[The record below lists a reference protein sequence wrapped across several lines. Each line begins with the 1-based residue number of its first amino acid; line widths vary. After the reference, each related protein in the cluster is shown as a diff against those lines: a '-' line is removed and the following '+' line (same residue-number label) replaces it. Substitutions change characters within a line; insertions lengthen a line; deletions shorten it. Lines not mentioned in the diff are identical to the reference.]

1 MLLLAQYT
9 EESGIGLGKIFD
21 RVKINAEDYSNV
33 IEKIAKT
40 SLGDVLDGDRLSV
53 EKLSK
58 AIGSSDSIILDYAQ
72 TLKDTDGNIDLTT
85 ASTEGLS
92 AYLEKSGNM
101 FNFAAIKATLLNTAL
116 NAGIFLVASVA
127 IQGIAKALDNYIHRV
142 EKARERTDELF
153 DEFKQM
159 NDTLA
164 DHRKTVSELT
174 DRYDELSK
182 GVNLSNNDNLSLST
196 DEYEEFLDINEQLA
210 NSFPELAKGID
221 ENGNSILTLGTKG
234 ITAKEQL
241 EELLQTEQDLNNF
254 RIAQGLEDAFQGVY
268 TYVEDANEA
277 TEKLNGTINDSN
289 EAMSKLQDIAENGI
303 KLTGE
308 NNQFIFGGD
317 ISNQAEL
324 DYMNSLTA
332 SINEFWE
339 SLDGSRRVELGVNP
353 SDLFTQESDDT
364 GSFEIYANLY
374 NLTPDELTTLENI
387 IQDNVGDASGALLDS
402 ISDQSQELQEQVQ
415 KGENA
420 WRDFIPNLVSGMKSK
435 QTFKNL
441 DSDLQDIA
449 VQLVEGLDYSYASAM
464 KEYDPDPYAYIR
476 DKFIV
481 PMSNLDDSDKQKLQS
496 SFEDL
501 LKLDADNLAQSN
513 QSEIERFITT
523 IATLLEKDPL
533 EIRVAL
539 GFDIEDVQNRYNEA
553 LKQAKRKFGGYGH
566 DDKGFEINNS
576 VGDQIDNFWN
586 ENVVT
591 EEDWVLWQKVT
602 DGIDDATEA
611 MNAYTEAKKNANA
624 VSVDE
629 TGISPISISQ
639 TIDQLNTQLKPAF
652 DSLKSAYQD
661 IFTDD
666 GFTLENVDTSML
678 SSIKSTIYELNN
690 MEDVDINIDYSS
702 FENLAKVL
710 TDTSSE
716 SWQVQEAFDE
726 FATTIVN
733 SLNPAISQCDG
744 ESYKLLQTLLE
755 SMGIVNAEEVLLS
768 QLGYSYEEYANAK
781 ESAAN
786 AGIDLNNSIDGVAT
800 ALQEEGLMA
809 TQDAQQIMNYMLAKM
824 SASGATIDV
833 SSTIGQLAEEYD
845 WLAELINQWG
855 LYYSVSQKG
864 HGNTKGS
871 KNLGA
876 GNYTPVQTEEKVK
889 VKIDAKF
896 DGSKLNSAAK
906 SAGKSAGKSLKDAL
920 KEELSDLESVIS
932 GITGRIDDQISS
944 INEQKSA
951 ALDAISEEKEKLE
964 EAKESAVAAL
974 EEERQKRLD
983 VIEAQRKQI
992 EQSIK
997 EKQKVVDQINDE
1009 IKAIQDANEELK
1021 REIDLQKAQYELE
1034 RMQNQRTKLV
1044 NYMPDIIV
1052 I

>member
-1 MLLLAQYT
+1 MLLAQYT
-9 EESGIGLGKIFD
+9 EKDGLGLGKIFD
-21 RVKINAEDYSNV
+21 GLKVNTKDFEET
-33 IEKIAKT
+33 IEKFKKIENFDKYIKY
-40 SLGDVLDGDRLSV
+40 DVVNWD
-53 EKLSK
+53 ELSK
-58 AIGSSDSIILDYAQ
+58 SIGITDIRLRSYLETLD
-72 TLKDTDGNIDLTT
+72 DGKGHIDNTS

-92 AYLEKSGNM
+92 NYLEKSGNM
-101 FNFAAIKATLLNTAL
+101 FNFATIKATLFNAAL
-116 NAGIFLVASVA
+116 NAGIFLVASLA
-127 IQGIAKALDNYIHRV
+127 IQGIVKALDNYIHRV

-164 DHRKTVSELT
+164 NHKKTVSELA

-182 GVNLSNNDNLSLST
+182 GVNLSTNDNVSLST
-196 DEYEEFLDINEQLA
+196 EEYEEFLDINEQMA
-210 NSFPELAKGID
+210 QSFPELAKGID

-241 EELLQTEQDLNNF
+241 EELLQTEEDLNNF
-254 RIAQGLEDAFQGVY
+254 RIAQGLEEAFKGVY

-277 TEKLNGTINDSN
+277 TEKLNGTISQTN
-289 EAMSKLQDIAENGI
+289 EQIGVLHDYIENGVDLKKDNYLLFKGDI
-303 KLTGE
+303 TDKAKTSYAYSMQSAAQEFLNGLDDFRRTQLEQNIGGASGLFTMNEDELTGT
-308 NNQFIFGGD
+308 FDF
-317 ISNQAEL
+317 
-324 DYMNSLTA
+324 
-332 SINEFWE
+332 
-339 SLDGSRRVELGVNP
+339 
-353 SDLFTQESDDT
+353 
-364 GSFEIYANLY
+364 YANLY
-374 NLTPDELTTLENI
+374 ALTPEEISNLEALI
-387 IQDNVGDASGALLDS
+387 RDNVETLNGTLLDQFS
-402 ISDQSQELQEQVQ
+402 TQEQELQEQIN

-420 WRDFIPNLVSGMKSK
+420 WIDFIPNLVSGMKSK
-435 QTFKNL
+435 QTFKDL

-449 VQLVEGLDYSYASAM
+449 VQIVEGLDYSYATAM
-464 KEYDPDPYAYIR
+464 NEYDPDPYAYIR

-481 PMSNLDDSDKQKLQS
+481 PMGNLSDSDKQKLQS
-496 SFEDL
+496 SFEEL
-501 LKLDADNLAQSN
+501 FKLDSENISQSN
-513 QSEIERFITT
+513 QAEIEKLITT

-539 GFDIEDVQNRYNEA
+539 GFDIEDVQDRYNEA
-553 LKQAKRKFGGYGH
+553 LKEAKRQLGGFKH
-566 DDKGFEINNS
+566 DDRGFETNNS
-576 VGDQIDNFWN
+576 VGDKLDDFWN

-591 EEDWVLWQKVT
+591 EDDWVLWEKVT
-602 DGIDDATEA
+602 AGINDATKA
-611 MNAYTEAKKNANA
+611 MDAYTEAKKNANA
-624 VSVDE
+624 VDMDE
-629 TGISPISISQ
+629 TPVSLSVSD

-678 SSIKSTIYELNN
+678 SSIKSAIDDLNN

-716 SWQVQEAFDE
+716 SWQVQDAFDE

-744 ESYKLLQTLLE
+744 ESYKLMQTLLE

-781 ESAAN
+781 EAAAN
-786 AGIDLNNSIDGVAT
+786 SSINLNNSIDGVAT
-800 ALQEEGLMA
+800 ALQEEELMA
-809 TQDAQQIMNYMLAKM
+809 TEDAQQIMNYMLAKM

-833 SSTIGQLAEEYD
+833 NSTIGQLAEEYD

-871 KNLGA
+871 KNLGS

-906 SAGKSAGKSLKDAL
+906 SAGKSAGKSLKDGL
-920 KEELSDLESVIS
+920 KEELSNLDSVIS

-951 ALDAISEEKEKLE
+951 ALDSIDAQKEALEDAKEAAVEALEAERDARLEVIETQKAQLE
-964 EAKESAVAAL
+964 EQTKL
-974 EEERQKRLD
+974 ID
-983 VIEAQRKQI
+983 KQI
-992 EQSIK
+992 
-997 EKQKVVDQINDE
+997 KQKKDE
-1009 IKAIQDANEELK
+1009 IKAIEDASAAK
-1021 REIDLQKAQYELE
+1021 DRENKLMLAQYNLQK
-1034 RMQNQRTKLV
+1034 MINQRTKLV
-1044 NYMPDIIV
+1044 K
-1052 I
+1052 

>member
-9 EESGIGLGKIFD
+9 EENGIGLGKIFD
-21 RVKINAEDYSNV
+21 KVKINAEDYSNV

-40 SLGDVLDGDRLSV
+40 SLGDVLDEDRLSV

-58 AIGSSDSIILDYAQ
+58 AIGTSDSLIIGYAQ

-164 DHRKTVSELT
+164 DHRKTVSELA

-182 GVNLSNNDNLSLST
+182 GVNLSTNDNVSLST
-196 DEYEEFLDINEQLA
+196 EEYEEFLDINEQLA
-210 NSFPELAKGID
+210 QSFPELAKGID

-241 EELLQTEQDLNNF
+241 EELLQTEEDLNNF
-254 RIAQGLEDAFQGVY
+254 RIAQGLEDAFKGVY

-277 TEKLNGTINDSN
+277 TEKLNGTISQTN
-289 EAMSKLQDIAENGI
+289 EQIGVLHDYVENGI
-303 KLTGE
+303 DLKKDNYLLFKGDITDKAKTSYAYSMQSAAQEFLNGLDDFRRTQLEQNIGGASGLFTMNEDELTGT
-308 NNQFIFGGD
+308 FDF
-317 ISNQAEL
+317 
-324 DYMNSLTA
+324 
-332 SINEFWE
+332 
-339 SLDGSRRVELGVNP
+339 
-353 SDLFTQESDDT
+353 
-364 GSFEIYANLY
+364 YANLY
-374 NLTPDELTTLENI
+374 ALTPEEISNLEALI
-387 IQDNVGDASGALLDS
+387 RDNVETLNGTLLDQFS
-402 ISDQSQELQEQVQ
+402 TQEQELQEQIN

-435 QTFKNL
+435 QTFKDL

-449 VQLVEGLDYSYASAM
+449 VQIVEGLDYSYATAM

-481 PMSNLDDSDKQKLQS
+481 PMGNLNDSDKQKLQS
-496 SFEDL
+496 SFEEL
-501 LKLDADNLAQSN
+501 FKLDAENISQSN
-513 QSEIERFITT
+513 QAEIEKLITT
-523 IATLLEKDPL
+523 IATLLEKDTL

-539 GFDIEDVQNRYNEA
+539 GFDIEDVQDRYNEA
-553 LKQAKRKFGGYGH
+553 LKEAKRQLGGFKH
-566 DDKGFEINNS
+566 DDRGFETNNS
-576 VGDQIDNFWN
+576 VGDKLDDFWN

-591 EEDWVLWQKVT
+591 EEDWLLWEKVT
-602 DGIDDATEA
+602 AGINDATKA
-611 MNAYTEAKKNANA
+611 MDAYTEAKKNANA
-624 VSVDE
+624 VDIDDTPVSLSVSD
-629 TGISPISISQ
+629 
-639 TIDQLNTQLKPAF
+639 TIEQLNTQLKPAF

-678 SSIKSTIYELNN
+678 SSIKSAIDELNN

-710 TDTSSE
+710 TDTSSTADD
-716 SWQVQEAFDE
+716 VHEAMNS
-726 FATTIVN
+726 FATDIVN
-733 SLNPAISQCDG
+733 SLNPAISECDG

-755 SMGIVNAEEVLLS
+755 SMGIVNAEEVLMS

-781 ESAAN
+781 EAAAN
-786 AGIDLNNSIDGVAT
+786 SSINLNNSIDGVAT

-809 TQDAQQIMNYMLAKM
+809 TEDAQQIMNYMLAKM

-889 VKIDAKF
+889 VKVDAEF
-896 DGSKLNSAAK
+896 DGSKLNRSAK
-906 SAGKSAGKSLKDAL
+906 SAGKDAGKSLKDAL
-920 KEELSDLESVIS
+920 KEELSDLDSVIS
-932 GITGRIDDQISS
+932 GITGKIDDQISS

-951 ALDAISEEKEKLE
+951 ALDSIDAQKEALEDAKDAAVEALEAERDARLEVIETQKEQLE
-964 EAKESAVAAL
+964 EQIKL
-974 EEERQKRLD
+974 ID
-983 VIEAQRKQI
+983 KQI
-992 EQSIK
+992 K
-997 EKQKVVDQINDE
+997 AKQDE
-1009 IKAIQDANEELK
+1009 IKAIEDAASARQREL
-1021 REIDLQKAQYELE
+1021 DLQRAQFELE
-1034 RMQNQRTKLV
+1034 KMQNMRTKLV
-1044 NYMPDIIV
+1044 K
-1052 I
+1052 